1 MLRAVVLSV
10 ALLIGLG
17 ALIPLATDYAEAGQ
31 KKQRKSKKRSAKN
44 YKKYSKQWWRE
55 YRARKRNGASFA
67 KRKESLRL
75 KRLRLMKERQ
85 EEIARNG
92 GKWVKITTWDGD
104 NWVSKNEWIAITS
117 DTPTVPVPDAVAIKS
132 EVIKDEP
139 VAKSKNRR
147 EKQIK
152 ETPNAE
158 AQFKVNNRNGEEL
171 GSASITVV
179 GAAMGEDR
187 DAGRSKTLSGVSTSS
202 LRRTVIDQ
210 MIRENGWVVNDYQK
224 EVGGKKV
231 YVVVAQSPGAG
242 GQTQSR
248 MFYFTEV
255 DGRIYSVATNSPTEK
270 SGQIADESE
279 KIVNVLQR
287 RSRSMQAGLR

>member
-1 MLRAVVLSV
+1 MLRAIVLSL
-10 ALLIGLG
+10 ALFIGLG
-17 ALIPLATDYAEAGQ
+17 ALIPLATDYSEAAQ
-31 KKQRKSKKRSAKN
+31 KKQRKSKKRSAK
-44 YKKYSKQWWRE
+44 KFSKEWWKE
-55 YRARKRNGASFA
+55 YRARKKENSSLAQ
-67 KRKESLRL
+67 RKEAMRLKQLRL
-75 KRLRLMKERQ
+75 AKERE

-92 GKWVKITTWDGD
+92 GKWVKVTTWNGE
-104 NWVSKNEWIAITS
+104 NWVSKNEWVAVTS
-117 DTPTVPVPDAVAIKS
+117 DSPTIPVPDSMAVKS
-132 EVIKDEP
+132 AVVKDEP
-139 VAKSKNRR
+139 VAKSRSRR
-147 EKQIK
+147 GKQSK

-158 AQFKVNNRNGEEL
+158 AQFTVTNKTGEEL
-171 GSASITVV
+171 GSASISVV
-179 GAAMGEDR
+179 GAAMGEDT
-187 DAGRSKTLSGVSTSS
+187 GRTKTLSGISTSS

-210 MIRENGWVVNDYQK
+210 MIKENGWVVNDYQK

-231 YVVVAQSPGAG
+231 YVVVAQSPGLG

-287 RSRSMQAGLR
+287 RSRTMQAGLR

>member
-1 MLRAVVLSV
+1 MLRAVILSV
-10 ALLIGLG
+10 ALFIGLG

-31 KKQRKSKKRSAKN
+31 KKQKKSKKRSAK
-44 YKKYSKQWWRE
+44 KYSKEWWRA
-55 YRARKRNGASFA
+55 YRARKKGNQSLE
-67 KRKESLRL
+67 KRKEAMRL
-75 KRLRLMKERQ
+75 KQARLAKERE

-92 GKWVKITTWDGD
+92 GKWVKVTTWNGE
-104 NWVSKNEWIAITS
+104 NWISKNEWIAVTS
-117 DTPTVPVPDAVAIKS
+117 QNPTVPVPDAMAVKS
-132 EVIKDEP
+132 EVVRDTPMAQPKT
-139 VAKSKNRR
+139 RR
-147 EKQIK
+147 ERRMK
-152 ETPNAE
+152 EAANTE
-158 AQFKVNNRNGEEL
+158 AQFKVNNQSGEEL

-179 GAAMGEDR
+179 GAATGEDN
-187 DAGRSKTLSGVSTSS
+187 GRAKSISGVSTSS

-231 YVVVAQSPGAG
+231 YIVVAQSPGSA

-279 KIVNVLQR
+279 KIVNVLQN
-287 RSRSMQAGLR
+287 RSRTMNAGLR

>member
-10 ALLIGLG
+10 ALFIGLG

-31 KKQRKSKKRSAKN
+31 KKQKKTKKRSAK
-44 YKKYSKQWWRE
+44 KYSKEWWRA
-55 YRARKRNGASFA
+55 YRARKNGDSSLE
-67 KRKESLRL
+67 KRKEAM
-75 KRLRLMKERQ
+75 RLRQIRLAKER
-85 EEIARNG
+85 EEEVAKNG
-92 GKWVKITTWDGD
+92 GKWIKITTWDGE
-104 NWVSKNEWIAITS
+104 NWVSKNEWIAVTS
-117 DTPTVPVPDAVAIKS
+117 QSPTIAVPESMAVKSEIVKDTPIAQPRT
-132 EVIKDEP
+132 
-139 VAKSKNRR
+139 RR
-147 EKQIK
+147 ENRMK
-152 ETPNAE
+152 ETANAE
-158 AQFKVNNRNGEEL
+158 AQFKVNNRAGEEL

-179 GAAMGEDR
+179 GAATSDDGNR
-187 DAGRSKTLSGVSTSS
+187 AKTLSGVSTSS

-231 YVVVAQSPGAG
+231 YVVVAQSPGLG

-279 KIVNVLQR
+279 KIVNVLQN
-287 RSRSMQAGLR
+287 RSRTMQAGLR

>member
-1 MLRAVVLSV
+1 MLRAVILSV
-10 ALLIGLG
+10 ALFIGLG
-17 ALIPLATDYAEAGQ
+17 ALIPLATDNAEAGQ
-31 KKQRKSKKRSAKN
+31 QKQRKSKKRNSAN
-44 YKKYSKQWWRE
+44 HKKYSKAWWRA
-55 YRARKRNGASFA
+55 YRARKKGNSSLA
-67 KRKESLRL
+67 KRKEALRL
-75 KRLRLMKERQ
+75 KQIRLAKERQ

-92 GKWVKITTWDGD
+92 GKWVKITTWNGE

-117 DTPTVPVPDAVAIKS
+117 ENPTVPVPDSVAVKS
-132 EVIKDEP
+132 AVVKDEP

-147 EKQIK
+147 ENRMM

-158 AQFKVNNRNGEEL
+158 AQFKVTNKTGEEL

-179 GAAMGEDR
+179 GAATGDDR
-187 DAGRSKTLSGVSTSS
+187 DAGRYKTLSGVSMSA

-231 YVVVAQSPGAG
+231 YVVVAQSPGLV

-287 RSRSMQAGLR
+287 RSSTTQVGLR

>member
-1 MLRAVVLSV
+1 MLRAIVLSV
-10 ALLIGLG
+10 ALFVGLG

-31 KKQRKSKKRSAKN
+31 KKQKKTKKRSAK
-44 YKKYSKQWWRE
+44 KYSREWWRA
-55 YRARKRNGASFA
+55 YRARKNGDSSLE
-67 KRKESLRL
+67 KRKEAM
-75 KRLRLMKERQ
+75 RLRQIRLTKERE
-85 EEIARNG
+85 EEIAKNG
-92 GKWVKITTWDGD
+92 GKWIKITTWNGE

-117 DTPTVPVPDAVAIKS
+117 QNPTVPVPDEMAVKS
-132 EVIKDEP
+132 EIV
-139 VAKSKNRR
+139 
-147 EKQIK
+147 K
-152 ETPNAE
+152 ETPMAQPKTRRERRMQEATNAE
-158 AQFKVNNRNGEEL
+158 AQFKVNNRAGEEL

-179 GAAMGEDR
+179 GAAMGDDNAR
-187 DAGRSKTLSGVSTSS
+187 AKTLSGVSTSS

-231 YVVVAQSPGAG
+231 YVVVAQSPGMG
-242 GQTQSR
+242 GMVQSR

-279 KIVNVLQR
+279 KIVNVLQN
-287 RSRSMQAGLR
+287 RSRTMQAGLR

>member
-1 MLRAVVLSV
+1 MLRAIVLTV

-17 ALIPLATDYAEAGQ
+17 TLIPLATDYAEAGQ
-31 KKQRKSKKRSAKN
+31 TKQRKSKKRNSAK
-44 YKKYSKQWWRE
+44 YKKYSKQWWQA
-55 YRARKRNGASFA
+55 YRARKKGGASLA

-85 EEIARNG
+85 DEIARNG
-92 GKWVKITTWDGD
+92 GKWVKITTWDGEK
-104 NWVSKNEWIAITS
+104 WVAKNEWVAITS
-117 DTPTVPVPDAVAIKS
+117 DTPTVPVPDSVAVKS
-132 EVIKDEP
+132 AVVKDEP
-139 VAKSKNRR
+139 VAKRSRRGNR
-147 EKQIK
+147 IK
-152 ETPNAE
+152 DTPTAE
-158 AQFKVNNRNGEEL
+158 AQFKVNNSNGEEL

-179 GAAMGEDR
+179 GAAMGED
-187 DAGRSKTLSGVSTSS
+187 GNRSKTLSGVSTSS

-231 YVVVAQSPGAG
+231 YVVVAQSLDAV

-287 RSRSMQAGLR
+287 RSRTVQAGLR

>member
-10 ALLIGLG
+10 ALLVGLG
-17 ALIPLATDYAEAGQ
+17 TLIPLATDYADAQ
-31 KKQRKSKKRSAKN
+31 KKPRKKRSAKS
-44 YKKYSKQWWRE
+44 YKKYSKEWWRA
-55 YRARKRNGASFA
+55 YRARKRNGASLA
-67 KRKESLRL
+67 KRKEAMRLRT
-75 KRLRLMKERQ
+75 LRLMKERQ

-104 NWVSKNEWIAITS
+104 KWVSKNEWVAITS
-117 DTPTVPVPDAVAIKS
+117 DTPTVPVPDSVAVKTEA
-132 EVIKDEP
+132 VKDEP
-139 VAKSKNRR
+139 VAKSRSRR
-147 EKQIK
+147 EKRMK
-152 ETPNAE
+152 ETSNAE

-187 DAGRSKTLSGVSTSS
+187 DAGRYKTLSGVSTSS

-210 MIRENGWVVNDYQK
+210 MIKENGWVVNDYQK

-255 DGRIYSVATNSPTEK
+255 DGRIYSVATNSPTEN

-287 RSRSMQAGLR
+287 RSRTMQAGLR

>member
-17 ALIPLATDYAEAGQ
+17 ALIPLATDHAEAGQ
-31 KKQRKSKKRSAKN
+31 KKQRKKRGAK
-44 YKKYSKQWWRE
+44 YKKYSKQWWRS
-55 YRARKRNGASFA
+55 YRARKRNSAALA
-67 KRKESLRL
+67 KRKEALRL
-75 KRLRLMKERQ
+75 KQLRLAKERE

-92 GKWVKITTWDGD
+92 GKWVKITTWDGEK
-104 NWVSKNEWIAITS
+104 WVSKNEWVAISS
-117 DTPTVPVPDAVAIKS
+117 DTPTVPVPDTLAVKS
-132 EVIKDEP
+132 AVIKDEP
-139 VAKSKNRR
+139 VARAKSPR
-147 EKQIK
+147 EKRMK
-152 ETPNAE
+152 ESPNAE
-158 AQFKVNNRNGEEL
+158 AQFKVTNRGGEEL

-187 DAGRSKTLSGVSTSS
+187 DSGRYKTLSGVSTSS

-242 GQTQSR
+242 GQVLSR

-255 DGRIYSVATNSPTEK
+255 DGRIYSVATNSPSEK

-287 RSRSMQAGLR
+287 RRRTTQAGLR